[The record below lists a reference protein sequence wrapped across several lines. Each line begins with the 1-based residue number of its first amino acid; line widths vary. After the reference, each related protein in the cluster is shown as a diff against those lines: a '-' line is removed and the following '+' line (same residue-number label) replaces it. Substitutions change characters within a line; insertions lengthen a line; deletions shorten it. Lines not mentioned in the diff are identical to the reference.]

1 MKLTA
6 ENVDNVSIVV
16 VACDTVEASN
26 AEEFQ
31 RQAKELLSD
40 GSNAVLG
47 MAQVSFVDSM
57 GCSAILTCHRH
68 VSAAK
73 GELKV
78 CSLSKPVRAIFEMIR
93 VHRIIEIHNDRD
105 EAIRAFSAAP

>member
-6 ENVDNVSIVV
+6 ENVGNVSIVA

-26 AEEFQ
+26 AEEFH
-31 RQAKELLSD
+31 RQARELLRD
-40 GSNAVLG
+40 GPSAVLDL
-47 MAQVSFVDSM
+47 AQVTFVDSM
-57 GCSAILTCHRH
+57 GCSAILTCHRD
-68 VSAAK
+68 VSAGG

-93 VHRIIEIHNDRD
+93 VHRIIEIYNDRD
-105 EAIRAFSAAP
+105 EAIRAFSA